1 MRPSLI
7 YENGSFKVSDLENGG
22 VKRGDIF
29 RMTSGRN
36 TTPVPTLA
44 KGPRG
49 DLALHKWLI
58 ENALNEARA
67 NRDTLRQTIFREQL
81 ENLNKTKKGGRVE
94 LTESELDD
102 ANVYLWEY
110 QPKPIKILKPL
121 ESRKASGGLDESAN
135 SDFAKAVEDVVEG
148 QVGRGFVYM
157 GTTPHV
163 FKMLGLPDTKV
174 RIRELTMQK
183 VMGEFLGIE

>member
-1 MRPSLI
+1 
-7 YENGSFKVSDLENGG
+7 
-22 VKRGDIF
+22 
-29 RMTSGRN
+29 MTFGRN

-49 DLALHKWLI
+49 DLAFHNWLI

-67 NRDTLRQTIFREQL
+67 NRDTLRRTIFREQL

-110 QPKPIKILKPL
+110 QPKPIRVRAL
-121 ESRKASGGLDESAN
+121 RTRGGLQHIGFKRVFELSI
-135 SDFAKAVEDVVEG
+135 AKAIKTLLKLI
-148 QVGRGFVYM
+148 QS
-157 GTTPHV
+157 
-163 FKMLGLPDTKV
+163 
-174 RIRELTMQK
+174 
-183 VMGEFLGIE
+183 